1 MVGLLVGFVNIA
13 YWRGSINDIPRQ
25 GEESIFWLTGITL
38 WWLAFGWLEGLG
50 YRSGRPRPQK
60 FDLPCSHRYRGPR
73 ARRTTWRPK
82 TLCARGKDITK
93 SGGLR
98 LSFKTA
104 LLTDLR
110 AVWLIAIGMAFYLI
124 FFPNCLDIT
133 EDTDFI
139 SSTDSFDITNHR
151 SVLNTSLRLFFS
163 MFTII
168 FFWYSGLD
176 VIKHYVLR
184 AVLTLSG

>member
-1 MVGLLVGFVNIA
+1 M
-13 YWRGSINDIPRQ
+13 
-25 GEESIFWLTGITL
+25 
-38 WWLAFGWLEGLG
+38 
-50 YRSGRPRPQK
+50 
-60 FDLPCSHRYRGPR
+60 
-73 ARRTTWRPK
+73 
-82 TLCARGKDITK
+82 
-93 SGGLR
+93 
-98 LSFKTA
+98 
-104 LLTDLR
+104 
-110 AVWLIAIGMAFYLI
+110 I